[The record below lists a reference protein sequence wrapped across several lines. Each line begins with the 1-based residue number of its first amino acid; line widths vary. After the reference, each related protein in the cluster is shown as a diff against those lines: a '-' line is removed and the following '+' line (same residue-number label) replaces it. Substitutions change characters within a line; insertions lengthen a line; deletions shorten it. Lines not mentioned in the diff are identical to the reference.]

1 MVVESES
8 TTIHLTQQIIQQNG
22 HGIAGM
28 ATSCEEA
35 TKIFLREKP
44 NLSLIGLPMCSREG
58 CIELAQL
65 MRQHSRPFLL
75 MASVLDEQCIELVRQ
90 TLPTGLLTKPVQP
103 KLLLAQIE
111 IALHHFRRTSEPKPL
126 FTPPADN
133 HLDNILLTNI
143 LYLQS
148 DHVYV
153 QIHTTEGDKVLH
165 RSSLTEIL
173 RHLPPM
179 RFVQTHRSFAV
190 NIHKLSHWDDRYVYV
205 QEQAIPLSRS
215 RRRKVLSTVRKVTEL
230 V

>member
-1 MVVESES
+1 
-8 TTIHLTQQIIQQNG
+8 
-22 HGIAGM
+22 
-28 ATSCEEA
+28 
-35 TKIFLREKP
+35 
-44 NLSLIGLPMCSREG
+44 
-58 CIELAQL
+58 

-75 MASVLDEQCIELVRQ
+75 MVYSVPMNMHRTRQ
-90 TLPTGLLTKPVQP
+90 DKLLPTGLLPPNRYKSETPP
-103 KLLLAQIE
+103 AQIE